1 MLITKCQVMKDM
13 VPCLSCPF
21 PHADL
26 DCFFA
31 FDTVGLFVPPIV
43 SASWKIKREFT
54 SALQSRGTAAGPGI
68 VRGAA
73 RVGIYSFAIRQSSC
87 SKAGACSF
95 KKSNKPSQ
103 MLPLTLSN

>member
-1 MLITKCQVMKDM
+1 MI
-13 VPCLSCPF
+13 PCLPF
-21 PHADL
+21 LLQHASL
-26 DCFFA
+26 DCFSA

-43 SASWKIKREFT
+43 SASWEIKREFM
-54 SALQSRGTAAGPGI
+54 SALQSRGTAAGQVF

-95 KKSNKPSQ
+95 KKSNKLSQ